1 MTLELRSIRL
11 KNWKCYQDEQIQFK
25 GDTSE
30 RIWIVFG
37 QNGFGKTS
45 VLEAIQWCLY
55 GSEIVSSAGLLDRF
69 NRVAIKENPELELS
83 VELTFEG
90 EGEPYDIRQLA
101 FESEFERDNNIYQI
115 RRTAKRMLRG
125 TTAYARIDE
134 AIFHKNGIVQA
145 DARERI
151 EELLPK
157 SCREFFFFDGVE
169 IKRYA
174 QRLHT
179 EETFKAIERILGIP
193 ELRNL
198 RDDAKRAMQTLE
210 KKLDQA
216 ALANESLK
224 QVTGELTDLQEDIET
239 KEAQLQIAKQEY
251 EAASDSLKST
261 QEEASQLEVLRGK
274 LNELSRLE
282 REKARL
288 QEDLNK
294 AENQVETALKQTPIP
309 QLLEFVREVADDMQ
323 STTITTAR
331 RSGSVAQLKE
341 LLEADTCVCGRCIDE
356 SSRQHILK
364 EMERLSSSRVSRT
377 QDALQQDNL
386 RNRLVALSRFPTPNY
401 DGLLRSRDRLRDD
414 LEEVKQATD
423 RLKQETQGIN
433 EEEAREIWKK
443 VGELEQ
449 ITREKKE
456 KIERFSTDSEILRQK
471 EDKLRREIEKL
482 AGHDKETANLARQV
496 KVARGLYQAAEE
508 LIEWR
513 IAERKETIESRTS
526 KIHRRV
532 TNKPN
537 EYMGVEIR
545 EDYTLGV
552 KNAVGE
558 ILNPETLSAGEKEA
572 LAFAFIA
579 GLNLASGTAA
589 PLIMDTPFGHLD
601 TDHQKNLINSLPEI
615 PSQVIVLATDRDFP
629 DSLLKGVRPHVAG
642 ILKIRRLGATED
654 ASTVEVEQ

>member
-1 MTLELRSIRL
+1 
-11 KNWKCYQDEQIQFK
+11 
-25 GDTSE
+25 
-30 RIWIVFG
+30 
-37 QNGFGKTS
+37 
-45 VLEAIQWCLY
+45 
-55 GSEIVSSAGLLDRF
+55 
-69 NRVAIKENPELELS
+69 
-83 VELTFEG
+83 
-90 EGEPYDIRQLA
+90 
-101 FESEFERDNNIYQI
+101 
-115 RRTAKRMLRG
+115 
-125 TTAYARIDE
+125 
-134 AIFHKNGIVQA
+134 
-145 DARERI
+145 
-151 EELLPK
+151 
-157 SCREFFFFDGVE
+157 
-169 IKRYA
+169 
-174 QRLHT
+174 
-179 EETFKAIERILGIP
+179 
-193 ELRNL
+193 
-198 RDDAKRAMQTLE
+198 
-210 KKLDQA
+210 
-216 ALANESLK
+216 
-224 QVTGELTDLQEDIET
+224 
-239 KEAQLQIAKQEY
+239 
-251 EAASDSLKST
+251 
-261 QEEASQLEVLRGK
+261 
-274 LNELSRLE
+274 
-282 REKARL
+282 
-288 QEDLNK
+288 
-294 AENQVETALKQTPIP
+294 
-309 QLLEFVREVADDMQ
+309 
-323 STTITTAR
+323 
-331 RSGSVAQLKE
+331 
-341 LLEADTCVCGRCIDE
+341 
-356 SSRQHILK
+356 
-364 EMERLSSSRVSRT
+364 MERLSSSRVSRT

-629 DSLLKGVRPHVAG
+629 DSLLKGVRSHVAG